1 MFTPGRTTLIHLSL
15 LLFAAALV
23 ARAAQVQLWQGG
35 TWAKRAQRQHWANA
49 DVPAR
54 RGAILDAAG
63 APLAENRELVRL
75 SIAPREVRDAGRLSR
90 ELARSGVPRDWVRRA
105 SDRKRAW
112 VRLPGRYL
120 PSDVAT
126 LTAMRGVY
134 SEPTIER
141 VYTSRQAT
149 RRVIGRVDAEG
160 RAMDG
165 LELALDSLLRGTRGR
180 GTVAREARGRS
191 AETPMD
197 TSLAPLAGDNLVL
210 TINQELQEIAERAL
224 GDAVSRTGASGGD
237 IVILDPHTGEVR
249 AMSSRRSDPRSN
261 GSSALVETF
270 EPGSTLKP
278 FLAAALLTRGLART
292 TDVVSTENGVYTTEG
307 RTINDIHREASMSL
321 AEVIR
326 WSSNIGM
333 VKFAQRLSRA
343 EQYEALRDFGFGT
356 PTGIEYPSEASGVL
370 RVPKDWSRQSAASLA
385 MGYEIGVTP
394 IQLAVAFAAIAN
406 GGELL
411 EPTLVKE
418 VRSADGTVRY
428 RHQRRV
434 VRRTMPKEVADTI
447 LRLLV
452 GVVQDGTARTA
463 GLGQFA
469 MAGKSGT
476 ARRSLPGKGYVAG
489 AYTAS
494 FVGLFPADAPQYVV
508 LVKLDDPVGD
518 YYGGKTAAP
527 VSKVVIEAAIAARH
541 AALDRG
547 ALAARSNRRLPD
559 ELAAGSAGGAAGGT
573 AKPTLAA
580 RELAVEEP
588 PPVISLPSA
597 ARRPAGQPATKA
609 VPDVLGMPVRQA
621 VRALHLAGFR
631 VRLTGLGSVTSSYPQ
646 AGQPARQGDL
656 VRLVGGR

>member
-1 MFTPGRTTLIHLSL
+1 MDT
-15 LLFAAALV
+15 
-23 ARAAQVQLWQGG
+23 
-35 TWAKRAQRQHWANA
+35 
-49 DVPAR
+49 
-54 RGAILDAAG
+54 
-63 APLAENRELVRL
+63 
-75 SIAPREVRDAGRLSR
+75 SIAPR
-90 ELARSGVPRDWVRRA
+90 
-105 SDRKRAW
+105 
-112 VRLPGRYL
+112 
-120 PSDVAT
+120 
-126 LTAMRGVY
+126 
-134 SEPTIER
+134 
-141 VYTSRQAT
+141 
-149 RRVIGRVDAEG
+149 
-160 RAMDG
+160 
-165 LELALDSLLRGTRGR
+165 
-180 GTVAREARGRS
+180 
-191 AETPMD
+191 
-197 TSLAPLAGDNLVL
+197 AGDNLVI
-210 TINQELQEIAERAL
+210 TIQQELQEIAERAL

-278 FLAAALLTRGLART
+278 FIAAALLTRGRART
-292 TDVVSTENGVYTTEG
+292 TDVVNTENGVYRTEG
-307 RTINDIHREASMSL
+307 RTINDIHKEGSMSL
-321 AEVIR
+321 ADVIR
-326 WSSNIGM
+326 WSSNIGI

-356 PTGIEYPSEASGVL
+356 PTGIQYPSEASGVL
-370 RVPKDWSRQSAASLA
+370 RLPRNWSRQSAASLA

-418 VRSADGTVRY
+418 VRSADGVVRY

-476 ARRSLPGKGYVAG
+476 ARRSLPGRGYVRG

-547 ALAARSNRRLPD
+547 ALASRSNRRAPD
-559 ELAAGSAGGAAGGT
+559 EGAARADSGAT
-573 AKPTLAA
+573 AKPTLA
-580 RELAVEEP
+580 EP
-588 PPVISLPSA
+588 DAAAEAAPPFISLPSA
-597 ARRPAGQPATKA
+597 AHRPAGQPATQA

-621 VRALHLAGFR
+621 VRALHAAGFR
-631 VRLTGLGSVTSSYPQ
+631 VRLTGLGAVTSSQPQ
-646 AGQPARQGDL
+646 AGQLARQGDL

>member
-1 MFTPGRTTLIHLSL
+1 MFKPGRTALIHISMLI
-15 LLFAAALV
+15 FAALLV
-23 ARAAQVQLWQGG
+23 ARAAQVQLWQGA
-35 TWAKRAQRQHWANA
+35 TWEKRAERQHWASA
-49 DVPAR
+49 DVPAP
-54 RGAILDAAG
+54 RGEILDAAG

-75 SIAPREVRDAGRLSR
+75 SIAPKEIRDARRLSR
-90 ELARSGVPRDWVRRA
+90 ELSRSGVSREWVRKA
-105 SDRKRAW
+105 SDRKRSW
-112 VRLPGRYL
+112 VRLPGRFL
-120 PSDVAT
+120 PSDVAP

-134 SEPTIER
+134 AEPVFER

-149 RRVIGRVDAEG
+149 RKVVGRVDADG

-165 LELALDSLLRGTRGR
+165 LELALDSILRGTQGR
-180 GTVAREARGRS
+180 GTVAREARGRNV
-191 AETPMD
+191 ETLMD
-197 TSLAPLAGDNLVL
+197 TALAPRPGDNLVL

-224 GDAVSRTGASGGD
+224 GDAVARTNASGGD
-237 IVILDPHTGEVR
+237 VVILDPHSGEVR

-278 FLAAALLTRGLART
+278 FIAAALLERGLART
-292 TDVVSTENGVYTTEG
+292 TDVVDTENGVYTIEG
-307 RTINDIHREASMSL
+307 RTINDVHKEASMSL
-321 AEVIR
+321 ADVIR
-326 WSSNIGM
+326 WSSNIGI
-333 VKFAQRLSRA
+333 VKFASRLSKA
-343 EQYEALRDFGFGT
+343 EQYEVLRDFGFGT
-356 PTGIEYPSEASGVL
+356 PTGIQYPSEAGGTL
-370 RVPKDWSRQSAASLA
+370 RSPKSWSRQSAASLA

-394 IQLAVAFAAIAN
+394 IQLATAFAAIAN

-418 VRSADGTVRY
+418 VRAPDGTVRY

-452 GVVQDGTARTA
+452 GVVQEGTARTA

-476 ARRSLPGKGYVAG
+476 ARRSLPGKGYVRG

-547 ALAARSNRRLPD
+547 ALAANSNRRPA
-559 ELAAGSAGGAAGGT
+559 LAPAPASLTSDSGVT

-580 RELAVEEP
+580 REVANEP
-588 PPVISLPSA
+588 PAIISLPSA
-597 ARRPAGQPATKA
+597 ARRPARQPAAKT
-609 VPDVLGMPVRQA
+609 VPDVRGMPVRQA
-621 VRALHLAGFR
+621 VHALHAAGFR
-631 VRLTGLGSVTSSYPQ
+631 VKLTGLGTVTSSYPDG
-646 AGQPARQGDL
+646 GQIAREGEL